1 MWNLKAP
8 CTSRNDGHCSAVD
21 HNFLITVAVTEDGNA
36 ATTAPS
42 KLVEGHTMIFTGQFT
57 GTTINLDSNNIFQE
71 CNYSIYPYCSTGTAN
86 WTITSIDINHGYG
99 PGKGYRCGSCC
110 QTWEDDSLKLYR

>member
-21 HNFLITVAVTEDGNA
+21 HNFLIIVTVTEDGNA
-36 ATTAPS
+36 ATTFPS

-57 GTTINLDSNNIFQE
+57 GTTINLDSNNISQE
-71 CNYSIYPYCSTGTAN
+71 CNYVFILTALQELLTGL
-86 WTITSIDINHGYG
+86 SLL
-99 PGKGYRCGSCC
+99 
-110 QTWEDDSLKLYR
+110 QT